1 MYIKNKTIN
10 EDINRKI
17 FLKLEEQNLTDK
29 KSSFR
34 KKTIFFKLK
43 YDRTNQW
50 KI

>member
-1 MYIKNKTIN
+1 M
-10 EDINRKI
+10 KI
-17 FLKLEEQNLTDK
+17 LTEKYFIKLEEKNLTDK